1 MNSKPDLGRYARL
14 IVAALL
20 LLPLTLAAAD
30 QASKKKKP
38 AAPAPAAAASD
49 VDPEALAALDRMGEA
64 LRKLQQ
70 FQLVSDASTDVV
82 LDSGQKIQLDGQ
94 VTYRVQRPNRMFVEL
109 KSDRRLRQLF
119 FDGKTLTVYSPK
131 LKYYA
136 SVDTVGQTL
145 GELAINAQQDYG
157 IEFPLADL
165 FFWGTEHVSRDA
177 IKSAI
182 HVGPATLDGEA
193 TDQYAFRQDGAD
205 WQLWLSKASAL
216 PQKLIITSRDDP
228 AMPQYEARLHWNT
241 QATSEARS
249 FTFTPPEDAKRI
261 EIVPIGVAVIETEG
275 K

>member
-1 MNSKPDLGRYARL
+1 MSIKPPSHRHLRL
-14 IVAALL
+14 VAAVLL
-20 LLPLTLAAAD
+20 LMPMTLIAAD
-30 QASKKKKP
+30 QASKKKT
-38 AAPAPAAAASD
+38 PAPAAAAAPASD
-49 VDPEALAALDRMGEA
+49 VDPAALAALDRMGES
-64 LRKLQQ
+64 LRKLEQ

-82 LDSGQKIQLDGQ
+82 LDTGQKIELDGQ

-119 FDGKTLTVYSPK
+119 YDGDTMTVYSPK

-136 SVDTVGQTL
+136 SVDNVGKTL
-145 GELAINAQQDYG
+145 GELAITAQQDYG

-182 HVGPATLDGEA
+182 YVGPATLDGEA
-193 TDQYAFRQDGAD
+193 VDQYAFRQEGAD
-205 WQLWLSKASAL
+205 WQLWLSKSSAL
-216 PQKLIITSRDDP
+216 PQKLVITSLDDP

-241 QATSEARS
+241 KATSDAKS
-249 FTFTPPEDAKRI
+249 FTFTPPDDAKRI
-261 EIVPIGVAVIETEG
+261 EIVPVGVAVIESEG

>member
-1 MNSKPDLGRYARL
+1 MSIKPPSPRHLRL
-14 IVAALL
+14 VAALIF
-20 LLPLTLAAAD
+20 LLPLSLVAAD
-30 QASKKKKP
+30 QASKKK
-38 AAPAPAAAASD
+38 APAPAAAAPTTD
-49 VDPEALAALDRMGEA
+49 VDPAALAALDRMGES

-82 LDSGQKIQLDGQ
+82 LDTGQKIELDGQ

-119 FDGKTLTVYSPK
+119 YDGNTMTVYSPK

-136 SVDTVGQTL
+136 SVDNVGKTL
-145 GELAINAQQDYG
+145 GELAITAQQDYG

-182 HVGPATLDGEA
+182 YVGPATLEGEA
-193 TDQYAFRQDGAD
+193 VDQYAFRQEGAD
-205 WQLWLSKASAL
+205 WQLWLSKSSAL
-216 PQKLIITSRDDP
+216 PQKLVITSLDDP

-241 QATSEARS
+241 KATSDAKS
-249 FTFTPPEDAKRI
+249 FTFTPPDDAKRI
-261 EIVPIGVAVIETEG
+261 EIVPVGVAVIESEG